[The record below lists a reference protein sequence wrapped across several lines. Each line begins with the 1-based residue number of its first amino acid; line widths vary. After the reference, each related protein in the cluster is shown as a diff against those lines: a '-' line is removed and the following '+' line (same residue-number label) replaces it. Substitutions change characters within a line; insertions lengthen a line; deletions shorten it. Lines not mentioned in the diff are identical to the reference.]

1 MSSTLQ
7 QAIEALGPLKVVK
20 QPASIVDKLS
30 GRFKGIIPP
39 DKTSTQFIKEL
50 RGNLYGKTS

>member
-1 MSSTLQ
+1 
-7 QAIEALGPLKVVK
+7 LKVVK